1 MDLNKTL
8 SFLDPEEI
16 KKHPVNV
23 IYIAAFMITIGFI
36 SAFFIFPGVF
46 SISVISFSSL
56 FLLPFVMRM
65 LETEKISK
73 RKFRFSYIFSRHKK
87 MIIFFIFIFIGMSIE
102 YTLLYGLVPPN
113 IGNVAFEQQLGL
125 FLKSP
130 AEYVSGTEIFWGI
143 VSNNMRLVFICML
156 LSIIYGVGAVFILNY
171 NASIVGIIYGSGIR
185 SFIWGATYPVL
196 PHPILYL
203 PHIIVE
209 ILAYLFASLAGA
221 MLYKSIKLGEKSYS
235 VFMRDSLI
243 FLGLSII
250 LIFVAGYIEIT
261 VPFLPR

>member
-1 MDLNKTL
+1 
-8 SFLDPEEI
+8 
-16 KKHPVNV
+16 
-23 IYIAAFMITIGFI
+23 
-36 SAFFIFPGVF
+36 
-46 SISVISFSSL
+46 
-56 FLLPFVMRM
+56 
-65 LETEKISK
+65 
-73 RKFRFSYIFSRHKK
+73 
-87 MIIFFIFIFIGMSIE
+87 MSIE

-185 SFIWGATYPVL
+185 SFILGATYPVL